1 MDEAS
6 SSLEKSRQQR
16 EIEDLRSRLEE
27 AEETLR
33 AIRQGEVDS
42 LLVSTDEGDRIY
54 TLKSADYFYRAL
66 VEQMGEG
73 AVTIN
78 EDGTILYCNRR
89 FAQMLALPLEQVMG
103 DDIRSM
109 IAPRDRADFDTM
121 LLSKTHERRETETA
135 LISADGAL
143 IPVRVAFAFIP
154 HETPPSFCLVITDMT
169 ESRKRE
175 DELREARDNLEQKV
189 AERTADLVAKKEEL
203 EKEVTERK
211 RMEAQRQKLEA
222 QLHQAQKMEAIGTLA
237 GGVAH
242 DFNNLLTTILG
253 HAGMLLIELRKDDP
267 LYEDMIEIKKAGE
280 RAADLTRQLLAFSRK
295 ETRRPELLDLN
306 QTVGEME
313 KMLRRLIR
321 EDIELVISP
330 GRDLGPVYMDPTQ
343 MDQIIMNLVVN
354 ARDAMP
360 DGGTLTIETANVEL
374 DRAYFWEHGIEN
386 QPGSYVMLAV
396 TDTGIGM
403 DEETKAQIF
412 DPFFTTKDRRT
423 GTGLG
428 LATVYGIVKQN
439 RGYIW
444 TYSEPGQGATMKVYL
459 PRAGEVLEPRRS
471 GDMEAEGGLTGTETI
486 LVVED
491 NEQVL
496 SMTLK
501 ILDRYGYRTLAA
513 RAGDEAVR
521 VSRDFEGKI
530 HLLLTDVIMPGMSG
544 KELAERLRSERPD
557 MKVLFMSGYTQNI
570 IIQKGVLP
578 ADIHYIQKPFST
590 EGLARKVRESLRD

>member
-306 QTVGEME
+306 
-313 KMLRRLIR
+313 
-321 EDIELVISP
+321 
-330 GRDLGPVYMDPTQ
+330 
-343 MDQIIMNLVVN
+343 
-354 ARDAMP
+354 
-360 DGGTLTIETANVEL
+360 
-374 DRAYFWEHGIEN
+374 
-386 QPGSYVMLAV
+386 
-396 TDTGIGM
+396 
-403 DEETKAQIF
+403 
-412 DPFFTTKDRRT
+412 
-423 GTGLG
+423 
-428 LATVYGIVKQN
+428 
-439 RGYIW
+439 
-444 TYSEPGQGATMKVYL
+444 
-459 PRAGEVLEPRRS
+459 
-471 GDMEAEGGLTGTETI
+471 
-486 LVVED
+486 
-491 NEQVL
+491 
-496 SMTLK
+496 
-501 ILDRYGYRTLAA
+501 
-513 RAGDEAVR
+513 
-521 VSRDFEGKI
+521 
-530 HLLLTDVIMPGMSG
+530 
-544 KELAERLRSERPD
+544 
-557 MKVLFMSGYTQNI
+557 
-570 IIQKGVLP
+570 
-578 ADIHYIQKPFST
+578 
-590 EGLARKVRESLRD
+590 